1 MRRAIFSNL
10 AFHGLLALDGSWSG
24 CGCGF
29 LAAFLAV
36 HVRAIFIVSD
46 TSSSGW
52 VRFSR
57 LGLGSFEGLVADRDE
72 HGEGGR

>member
-1 MRRAIFSNL
+1 M
-10 AFHGLLALDGSWSG
+10 FHRLLALDGSWSG

-29 LAAFLAV
+29 LTAFLAV
-36 HVRAIFIVSD
+36 HVGAILVVSD
-46 TSSSGW
+46 ASSSGW

-72 HGEGGR
+72 HGEGVRERLCC